1 MAVQQKS
8 LSTTTAVVLTND
20 QHELVRKV
28 ALTRAMRGDRS
39 RVSVSDVI
47 REAIEAHAVVLRQ
60 ELAQ

>member
-1 MAVQQKS
+1 MATQHKS
-8 LSTTTAVVLTND
+8 LNTTTAVVLTNE

-47 REAIEAHAVVLRQ
+47 REAIEVHSTALRQ
-60 ELAQ
+60 ELAE

>member
-1 MAVQQKS
+1 MAVQQRS

-47 REAIEAHAVVLRQ
+47 REAIEAHAAVLRQ